1 MSKDIVERVFEEFKE
16 EYGVSETDPQSLLQ
30 GQRDILEFLMRLGR
44 RLEQLYFDEL
54 GSGYAGTKAVVAGV
68 EYVFKGY
75 RIKSVHGLFGKV
87 KLKRAYYVAQG
98 AGKTYYPLDEELKVG
113 GHTPGLQYYL
123 SQLTGG
129 NAYQMALDLFAQI
142 FRPYGEDE
150 ISMRKALDMD
160 YELGAALEGLRQQEI
175 EATDRGESIERHR
188 PIDGVVAVS
197 IDATKIREKLGE
209 EKGKDGKRSH
219 QIGWRDA
226 KVAAV
231 SAVQWDRAADEAKC
245 VDSSY
250 VNGEEH
256 ADLFFKRIWV
266 EMQRRCAD
274 VESAPFVFIA
284 DGANW
289 IWDRVGDLANKGSVQ
304 ILDFYHACNHL
315 SQLCKQLYGEQT
327 PEFWQHYKLWKKMF
341 AEGKAGRVVGVLKTM
356 AKKTRSSKTMKALLD
371 QIAYFEPNLARMA
384 YARFREMKLPIGSG
398 TIESACKNVIGG
410 RMKQGG
416 MTWSPAGADGM
427 LQIRAS
433 QASGR
438 FESDFQCLLAA

>member
-1 MSKDIVERVFEEFKE
+1 MNTMIIERVFEDFKAQ
-16 EYGVSETDPQSLLQ
+16 YGVSETDPQSLLQ
-30 GQRDILEFLMRLGR
+30 GQRDLLEFLMKLGR
-44 RLEQLYFDEL
+44 RLEQLYFSEL
-54 GSGYAGTKAVVAGV
+54 GSGYMGSKVVLDGA
-68 EYVFKGY
+68 EHAFKGY
-75 RIKSVHGLFGKV
+75 RSKTVHGLFGKV
-87 KLKRAYYVAQG
+87 RLKRAYYVG
-98 AGKTYYPLDEELKVG
+98 SSGGRIYFPLDEQLKLG

-142 FRPYGEDE
+142 FRPHGEDK

-160 YELGAALEGLRQQEI
+160 YELGERLEGLRQKEI
-175 EATDRGESIERHR
+175 RAAQGDEAPERHR
-188 PIDGVVAVS
+188 AIDGVVAIS

-209 EKGKDGKRSH
+209 DRSKDGKRSH
-219 QIGWRDA
+219 QIGWKDA
-226 KVAAV
+226 KVAAI
-231 SAVQWDRAADEAKC
+231 SAVEWDDSASEAKC
-245 VDSSY
+245 VQSSY

-274 VESAPFVFIA
+274 VDSGPLVFIA

-289 IWDRVGDLANKGSVQ
+289 IWDRVGDLANKRSVQ

-315 SQLCKQLYGEQT
+315 SDLCKELYGEQT

-341 AEGKAGRVVGVLKTM
+341 AEGKAGKVVEDLKAM
-356 AKKTRSSKTMKALLD
+356 AQKTDSQKEMKALLA
-371 QIAYFEPNLARMA
+371 QIGYFEPNLARMD
-384 YARFREMKLPIGSG
+384 YARFRRMNLPIGSG

-433 QASGR
+433 QQSGR
-438 FESDFQCLLAA
+438 FESDFQRLLAA